1 MFLILFSSE
10 FSIGFKIAIVLA
22 TAVKIVGGIMLIR
35 IGIAVA
41 EYVYDRVRETTR
53 RG

>member
-10 FSIGFKIAIVLA
+10 FSVGFKIAVVLA
-22 TAVKIVGGIMLIR
+22 TAVKIVGGIMVIR

-41 EYVYDRVRETTR
+41 QYTYERVRETTR